1 MSAGD
6 DAMAATKLGFLG
18 AGQMAAAI
26 IGGVLR
32 AGLVYGPAPRAQGT
46 HAGRDAG

>member
-1 MSAGD
+1 MSAGE

-18 AGQMAAAI
+18 AGQMATAI

-32 AGLVYGPAPRAQGT
+32 AGLVYEPVPRDEPTRAVC
-46 HAGRDAG
+46 